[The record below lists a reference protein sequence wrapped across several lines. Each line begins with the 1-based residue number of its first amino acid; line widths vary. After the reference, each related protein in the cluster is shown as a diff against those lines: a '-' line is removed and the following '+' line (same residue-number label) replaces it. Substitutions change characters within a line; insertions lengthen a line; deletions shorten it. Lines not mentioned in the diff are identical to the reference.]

1 MSRTSFPAHS
11 ASGPVARLIRSVR
24 RKLSGSLP
32 GCRFTTQT
40 ARRIASATASASS
53 WSTDVSF
60 AMGIPFR
67 SQSIPNT
74 NALANSEKT
83 VTPGASGLS

>member
-1 MSRTSFPAHS
+1 VFAAIRSKNTPQIL
-11 ASGPVARLIRSVR
+11 PVGSVR

-32 GCRFTTQT
+32 GCRFTMQT